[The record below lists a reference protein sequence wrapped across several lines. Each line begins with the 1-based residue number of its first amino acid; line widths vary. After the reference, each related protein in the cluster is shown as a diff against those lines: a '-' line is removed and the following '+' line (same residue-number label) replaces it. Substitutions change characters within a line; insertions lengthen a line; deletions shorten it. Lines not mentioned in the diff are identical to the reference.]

1 MTMTRAMN
9 DHQYT
14 PADYTPVIRPGAI
27 RTVPVNGVVTTW
39 AVARPVVAPT
49 PLYSAPASIQRGSG
63 VGFSPGRPV
72 VEMDPSNP
80 QTWQRQYR
88 FTT

>member
-1 MTMTRAMN
+1 MTRAM
-9 DHQYT
+9 DSHQYVA
-14 PADYTPVIRPGAI
+14 ADYTPRVFPGAMRSNTI
-27 RTVPVNGVVTTW
+27 NGIVQTW
-39 AVARPVVAPT
+39 AVSRPSAAPT
-49 PLYSAPASIQRGSG
+49 PKYSPPPPVSRGSG
-63 VGFSPGRPV
+63 VGFSPAQPN